1 MHKLGIE
8 IVAPNTSAINE
19 LSESQPYYGMQMNSY
34 PRQSLLPLA
43 VYDELALSTTRWF
56 EYNLG
61 PSRPL
66 AARPAP
72 YAGLSGAALSPPHG
86 T

>member
-1 MHKLGIE
+1 
-8 IVAPNTSAINE
+8 
-19 LSESQPYYGMQMNSY
+19 MQMNSY

-43 VYDELALSTTRWF
+43 VYDEPALSTTGWF

-61 PSRPL
+61 PSGPPTD
-66 AARPAP
+66 RPAP
-72 YAGLSGAALSPPHG
+72 YTGPFGAALSPPHG